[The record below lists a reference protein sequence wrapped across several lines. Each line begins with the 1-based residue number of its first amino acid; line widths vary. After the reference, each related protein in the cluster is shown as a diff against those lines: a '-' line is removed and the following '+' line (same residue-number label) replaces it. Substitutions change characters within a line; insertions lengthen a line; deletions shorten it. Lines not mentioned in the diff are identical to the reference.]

1 MSNPLKGKKSIL
13 ELVLLIL
20 AGEAAF
26 LLPFVLQRVFR
37 PTFLDVFGL
46 NNYQLG
52 ICFSVYGTVA
62 FFSYFF
68 GGTLADKFSPRIL
81 MTVALLLT
89 ALGGVWMTF
98 YPNYVGMQ
106 MLYGYWGFT
115 TIFLFWGAI
124 IKQTRLWGGTDNQG
138 IAFGFL
144 DGGRGLVAAIVSS
157 IGVWIYAHHVSNQ
170 LKISLVERQAAF
182 RSVILFSSA
191 IVGIVGLLVFLFLGR
206 TTKPIQKVAMDS
218 IFVWSYF
225 KQVLRISSIWW
236 LSLIIL
242 CAYMGYKVTDIFS
255 LYAKE
260 VMHFDEVDSAGIG
273 SLLLY
278 FRPIIGVLIGIMADK
293 TRGSLMLFWGFV
305 ALFLGALVFASG
317 VIAPELNS
325 LFIIG
330 VALTAIGT
338 YATRTVYFAVLQEGN
353 IPVLLTG
360 TAVGVVSF
368 IGYTPDIFS
377 GPLIGNLLDHSP
389 GELGHMKVFGLLAG
403 FSLLGMFAT
412 WFFQKGN
419 PKRAA
424 QPIEKPL
431 SV

>member
-1 MSNPLKGKKSIL
+1 
-13 ELVLLIL
+13 
-20 AGEAAF
+20 
-26 LLPFVLQRVFR
+26 
-37 PTFLDVFGL
+37 
-46 NNYQLG
+46 
-52 ICFSVYGTVA
+52 
-62 FFSYFF
+62 
-68 GGTLADKFSPRIL
+68 
-81 MTVALLLT
+81 
-89 ALGGVWMTF
+89 
-98 YPNYVGMQ
+98 
-106 MLYGYWGFT
+106 
-115 TIFLFWGAI
+115 
-124 IKQTRLWGGTDNQG
+124 
-138 IAFGFL
+138 
-144 DGGRGLVAAIVSS
+144 
-157 IGVWIYAHHVSNQ
+157 
-170 LKISLVERQAAF
+170 
-182 RSVILFSSA
+182 
-191 IVGIVGLLVFLFLGR
+191 
-206 TTKPIQKVAMDS
+206 
-218 IFVWSYF
+218 
-225 KQVLRISSIWW
+225 
-236 LSLIIL
+236 
-242 CAYMGYKVTDIFS
+242 MGYKVTDIFS

-368 IGYTPDIFS
+368 IGYTPDLFS

-389 GELGHMKVFGLLAG
+389 DELGHMKVFGLLAG
-403 FSLLGMFAT
+403 FSLIGIFAT

-419 PKRAA
+419 PKGAA
-424 QPIEKPL
+424 QPIEEPL